1 MFKRA
6 IEAQETYVRQE
17 MAKIKSSDNY
27 ICHNK
32 NKSYSSDQIEGKLR
46 QEYCG
51 NINYKT
57 RDNYV
62 LGNDWDRMRSK
73 KY

>member
-1 MFKRA
+1 MFKQR

-17 MAKIKSSDNY
+17 MAKINKSDNY
-27 ICHNK
+27 VGYNT
-32 NKSYSSDQIEGKLR
+32 NKSYSREQIEGKLR

-51 NINYKT
+51 TAKYKS
-57 RDNYV
+57 NSYV
-62 LGNDWDRMRSK
+62 LDRDWERMRSN